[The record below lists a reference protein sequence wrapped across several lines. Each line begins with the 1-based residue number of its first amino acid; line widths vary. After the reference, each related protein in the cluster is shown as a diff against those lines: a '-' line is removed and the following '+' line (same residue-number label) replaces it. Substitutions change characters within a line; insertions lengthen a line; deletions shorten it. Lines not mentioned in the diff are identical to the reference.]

1 MFQEGFSG
9 VRAYKNT
16 IHAVILK
23 FYLRSAS
30 ISIPVCQQKIS
41 VPMHTCI
48 SARIAIFSI
57 YNSVM
62 IAYLVLITLFLRTVV
77 NKLFPLISA
86 RNYMLFCSI
95 GRIPERNCL
104 CLFACTLLNLPH
116 MIQKI
121 LMRCD
126 AIPWHMS
133 STKNSFFEFE
143 RMRLTWHFSAA
154 SWHGNPIKIT
164 FSFCFKYFSTA

>member
-121 LMRCD
+121 LMRC
-126 AIPWHMS
+126 
-133 STKNSFFEFE
+133 NSMTHELNQEQFF
-143 RMRLTWHFSAA
+143 RIWKDTINMAL
-154 SWHGNPIKIT
+154 
-164 FSFCFKYFSTA
+164 